1 MQVLASCTPK
11 NIPKR
16 KRAANSNL
24 PVGSARYV
32 PNSPEFMAV
41 MEARAD
47 KAEEKAARA
56 AAKLAATKVKKSQQ
70 PPKKKKK

>member
-1 MQVLASCTPK
+1 MQVLASRTPK

-24 PVGSARYV
+24 PVGSALYV
-32 PNSPEFMAV
+32 PTSPEFMAV
-41 MEARAD
+41 LEERAD
-47 KAEEKAARA
+47 KAEDKAARA
-56 AAKLAATKVKKSQQ
+56 AAKQAAPKVKKSQQ